1 MITPIYETGTRL
13 SLCVKLWFMC
23 LRMNNYMYSAG
34 ITFIVRLF
42 LLILLLLL
50 ALSHVDKLLLI
61 AIFFLILLLR
71 PSLPSFFLSCA
82 LPLSLFFSFCCCHVW
97 QSYALSSCFWFRIV
111 CRCRTNT
118 IKRIQLIPKYTKCG
132 HVIKS
137 YDIFPWISHRPI

>member
-1 MITPIYETGTRL
+1 
-13 SLCVKLWFMC
+13 MC

-82 LPLSLFFSFCCCHVW
+82 LPLSLFF
-97 QSYALSSCFWFRIV
+97 LSVVVMSDS
-111 CRCRTNT
+111 RT
-118 IKRIQLIPKYTKCG
+118 RSPRVSGSELYVDVVPIQLKEYNLYRNTPNVVT
-132 HVIKS
+132 
-137 YDIFPWISHRPI
+137 